1 MLLEKLTS
9 TKVAGEMF
17 DAIKTNN
24 SFTSIATIIA
34 ELTGKLVRRLHL
46 DPLLWLLEKGVF
58 NKNITRTLQA
68 VVAGLNEESTEDS
81 SSNEDSSDKLDEE
94 DIQKLAEKKIQE
106 SEAVTLKN
114 YHLLIYHVYISYFCC
129 CCL

>member
-1 MLLEKLTS
+1 
-9 TKVAGEMF
+9 MF

-24 SFTSIATIIA
+24 SFTSIATINA

-58 NKNITRTLQA
+58 NKNITRTFQA
-68 VVAGLNEESTEDS
+68 VVAGLNEEGTEDS
-81 SSNEDSSDKLDEE
+81 SSNEDSADKFNEE

-106 SEAVTLKN
+106 SVAKMLPKKRWGEGGGEGRRSSDT
-114 YHLLIYHVYISYFCC
+114 
-129 CCL
+129 